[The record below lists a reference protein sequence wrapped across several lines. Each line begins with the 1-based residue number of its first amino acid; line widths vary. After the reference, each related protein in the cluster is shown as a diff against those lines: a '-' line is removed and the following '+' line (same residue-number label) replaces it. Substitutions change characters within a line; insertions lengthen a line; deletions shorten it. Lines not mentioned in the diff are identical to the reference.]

1 MPMHFVPELKMDQ
14 FEGPLDLLCHLIEK
28 NKIDINDIPIDSI
41 TDQYLAYL
49 AAMKEIDLEV
59 ASDFLV
65 MAAGLLQIK
74 SRLLLPKK
82 DTASQSDDADPREE
96 LVLRLL
102 EYRRCK
108 TLAGELKSR
117 YQTYTACVYRPPES
131 PAALGLQTVSAP
143 APVSADRFFLAARQI
158 SEQNVNRFSSLSGR
172 ITQILRRD
180 KVSIRDKMRQILV
193 EALHRTRVFF
203 NELFPKSTTN
213 RNERVTAFL
222 ALLELL
228 RLDRIRVRQD
238 RPFDVI
244 LIETDG
250 GAHDP
255 VSIERLINTDLV
267 KEKDYV

>member
-1 MPMHFVPELKMDQ
+1 MSANTIPDLKMAQ

-28 NKIDINDIPIDSI
+28 NKIDIHDIPIDYI
-41 TDQYLAYL
+41 TDQYLKYL
-49 AAMKEIDLEV
+49 TAMQEIDLDL

-82 DTASQSDDADPREE
+82 DTAGQSEDADPREE

-108 TLAGELKSR
+108 TLANELKSR
-117 YQTYTACVYRPPES
+117 HAIYTACVCRLPES
-131 PAALGLQTVSAP
+131 PTVLGLNTLTP
-143 APVSADRFFLAARQI
+143 PEPVSVNSFFTAARVVCD
-158 SEQNVNRFSSLSGR
+158 QNMQRFSDLSGR
-172 ITQILRRD
+172 IAHILRRD
-180 KVSIRDKMRQILV
+180 KISLRDKMRQILV
-193 EALHRTRVFF
+193 EVFRRTRVFF
-203 NELFPKSTTN
+203 SELYPQSTTN
-213 RNERVTAFL
+213 RNERVVAFL

-228 RLDRIRVRQD
+228 HLDRIRVRQE

-250 GAHDP
+250 GAADP
-255 VSIERLINTDLV
+255 LSIERLINLDLV
-267 KEKDYV
+267 KEKDYA